1 MAVATQLEFAGSAA
15 EKALARRIFD
25 VMVGQGSLN
34 AHDALIR
41 QSLDNLAVFLAEQ
54 DGADSEALKPKLDAA
69 IRANKAIFGREER
82 DDMVLITTS
91 RRGASTPPPPDKRHT
106 FAQRL
111 YEPIRPLPVE
121 DINNIV
127 TTVRPP
133 LTTVEPVQISNYW
146 RALAGQP
153 TPVQS
158 LVVPP
163 TETPV
168 AATPEAAAA
177 AADAAADAMIGEIE
191 HATEPVQAPR
201 APEPVAAPAAQPVAA
216 GSPTTIG
223 LSDGTG
229 VDLKLPLAALMEQHG
244 EALKAE
250 VAAAIAEDPLRR
262 VLSFGTTYYTADAL
276 PTFGKNDLR
285 RIRDYIV
292 EQGEPM
298 PDTSILSDVYRER
311 PGTNSFETFRFGLNY
326 RLTREKDFE
335 FVGTPGL
342 HLWSAKGLPA
352 IGTKRVKASDL
363 GQFYAYEVDGFD
375 DTQPTTDGTAS
386 HYLSVF
392 EWEYGV
398 LPLNQA
404 FASLMPQAL
413 LPDQRTVALRI
424 EAPQHYSTYLAE
436 VRFATPTR
444 GGWIWGL
451 EDFFR
456 EYLVPGALITLT
468 ATEELNSFTISYE
481 EIGGVEDKLL
491 HFEEKRNRFVFL
503 PVTYYAAVDEDLLP
517 SQRRYGKLRNLKALP
532 MNDRKK
538 PDSVVEHVFETMGE
552 QLGSKEE
559 PMFWIQFNDLHLAV
573 NVLRPMS
580 QSYLAHLLGQDA
592 AYYADEATVGAYY
605 YKPAPV
611 AVTTADD
618 ADDDELDDEE

>member
-1 MAVATQLEFAGSAA
+1 MAVATQLEFTGSAA
-15 EKALARRIFD
+15 ERALARRVFD

-41 QSLDNLAVFLAEQ
+41 QSLDNLAAFLAEQ
-54 DGADSEALKPKLDAA
+54 DHSDAETLRTSLDAA
-69 IRANKAIFGREER
+69 IRANPAIFSREER
-82 DDMVLITTS
+82 DGMVLVSTS
-91 RRGASTPPPPDKRHT
+91 RRGASTARPPDQRHT

-158 LVVPP
+158 LVVPTNEQP
-163 TETPV
+163 AEV
-168 AATPEAAAA
+168 TPESMAA
-177 AADAAADAMIGEIE
+177 AADTAADAAIGE
-191 HATEPVQAPR
+191 AVPVPEAAPR
-201 APEPVAAPAAQPVAA
+201 APEPVVPAPPVVAPVATS
-216 GSPTTIG
+216 SPTTIT
-223 LSDGTG
+223 LSDGLG
-229 VDLKLPLAALMEQHG
+229 VDLKLPLAALMEQYG
-244 EALKAE
+244 ETLKAE

-298 PDTSILSDVYRER
+298 PDVSILSDVYRER

-342 HLWSAKGLPA
+342 NLWSAKGLTA

-363 GQFYAYEVDGFD
+363 GQFYTFEVDGLD
-375 DTQPTTDGTAS
+375 ETQPTTDGTVS

-398 LPLNQA
+398 LPLNSA
-404 FASLMPQAL
+404 FTSLMPQAL

-456 EYLVPGALITLT
+456 EYLVPGALITLS
-468 ATEELNSFTISYE
+468 ATQELNSFTISYE

-538 PDSVVEHVFETMGE
+538 PDAVVEHVFETMGE

-559 PMFWIQFNDLHLAV
+559 PMFWIQFNELLLGV

-580 QSYLAHLLGQDA
+580 PPYLQHLLSQDS

-605 YKPAPV
+605 YKPVPV
-611 AVTTADD
+611 AVTADEV
-618 ADDDELDDEE
+618 DDDEVDDDE

>member
-1 MAVATQLEFAGSAA
+1 MAVATQFEFAGSA
-15 EKALARRIFD
+15 EEQALARRVFE
-25 VMVGQGSLN
+25 VMIGQGSLY
-34 AHDALIR
+34 ARDALIR
-41 QSLDNLAVFLAEQ
+41 QSLVNLAAFLAEQ
-54 DGADSEALKPKLDAA
+54 DGSSSEALLPGLDAA
-69 IRANKAIFGREER
+69 IRANPTIFSREER
-82 DDMVLITTS
+82 DDQVIIATS
-91 RRGASTPPPPDKRHT
+91 RRGISTGRAPDLRHT

-111 YEPIRPLPVE
+111 YEPVRPLPVE

-153 TPVQS
+153 VAS
-158 LVVPP
+158 EALVVPP
-163 TETPV
+163 AEQPAEQPAELTP
-168 AATPEAAAA
+168 
-177 AADAAADAMIGEIE
+177 AAD
-191 HATEPVQAPR
+191 
-201 APEPVAAPAAQPVAA
+201 VAAPAIAQPVEVPPAPVAPAA
-216 GSPTTIG
+216 PALSPTTIL
-223 LSDGTG
+223 LSDGTR
-229 VDLKLPLAALMEQHG
+229 VDLKLPAAELMAQFG

-262 VLSFGTTYYTADAL
+262 VLSFGTTYYTSDAL

-298 PDTSILSDVYRER
+298 SDIAILSDVYRER

-335 FVGTPGL
+335 FVGTEGL
-342 HLWSAKGLPA
+342 NLWSAKGLPA
-352 IGTKRVKASDL
+352 IGSKRVKASDL
-363 GQFYAYEVDGFD
+363 GQFYAFQVDGYD
-375 DTQPTTDGTAS
+375 ESQPAADGVVN
-386 HYLSVF
+386 HYLSMF

-398 LPLNQA
+398 LPFNHA
-404 FASLMPQAL
+404 FAAIMPPPL

-436 VRFATPTR
+436 VRFPTPSR

-456 EYLVPGALITLT
+456 EYLVPGTLITLS
-468 ATEELNSFTISYE
+468 ATEEPNSFTIAYE

-517 SQRRYGKLRNLKALP
+517 SQRRYNKLRNLKALP

-538 PDSVVEHVFETMGE
+538 PDLVLEHAFETLGE
-552 QLGSKEE
+552 QLGTKDE
-559 PMFWIQFNDLHLAV
+559 PMFWIQFSELHLGI

-580 QSYLAHLLGQDA
+580 QAYLEHLLSQDP

-605 YKPAPV
+605 YKPAPAEV
-611 AVTTADD
+611 AAEADAD
-618 ADDDELDDEE
+618 EDEADDDE

>member
-15 EKALARRIFD
+15 QQALARRVFE
-25 VMVGQGSLN
+25 VMVGQGSLH
-34 AHDALIR
+34 ARDALIR
-41 QSLDNLAVFLAEQ
+41 QSLDNLAAFLADQ
-54 DGADSEALKPKLDAA
+54 DNAEPETLKAALDSA
-69 IRANKAIFGREER
+69 IRANPAIFSREDR
-82 DDMVLITTS
+82 DGLVLVATS
-91 RRGASTPPPPDKRHT
+91 RKGLSTATPPDQRHT

-111 YEPIRPLPVE
+111 YEPLRPLPVE

-153 TPVQS
+153 TAAQS

-163 TETPV
+163 ADTAGDETV
-168 AATPEAAAA
+168 DQSAAADQ
-177 AADAAADAMIGEIE
+177 AADAAVGEIE
-191 HATEPVQAPR
+191 PIAPTPVVS
-201 APEPVAAPAAQPVAA
+201 APEPVAQTAAPATV
-216 GSPTTIG
+216 GSPTTIM
-223 LSDGTG
+223 LSDGVG
-229 VDLKLPLAALMEQHG
+229 VDLKLPLATLMEQYG

-298 PDTSILSDVYRER
+298 PDISILSDVYRER

-335 FVGTPGL
+335 FVGTEGL
-342 HLWSAKGLPA
+342 NLWTAKGLAA

-363 GQFYAYEVDGFD
+363 GQFYAFEVDGYD
-375 DTQPTTDGTAS
+375 ETQPTSDGTVS

-398 LPLNQA
+398 LPLNNA
-404 FASLMPQAL
+404 FASLMPRAL
-413 LPDQRTVALRI
+413 LADQRTVALRI

-436 VRFATPTR
+436 VRFSTPTR
-444 GGWIWGL
+444 GGWVWGL

-456 EYLVPGALITLT
+456 EYLVPGALITIA
-468 ATEELNSFTISYE
+468 ATEEPNSFTISYE

-517 SQRRYGKLRNLKALP
+517 SQRRYSKLRNLKALP

-538 PDSVVEHVFETMGE
+538 PDAVVEHVFETMGE

-559 PMFWIQFNDLHLAV
+559 PMFWIQFSELHLGV

-580 QSYLAHLLGQDA
+580 QSYLEYLLSQDP

-611 AVTTADD
+611 AVTAADD
-618 ADDDELDDEE
+618 AEDEEFDDE

>member
-1 MAVATQLEFAGSAA
+1 MSVATQLEFAGSASQ
-15 EKALARRIFD
+15 KALARRVFD

-41 QSLDNLAVFLAEQ
+41 QSLDNLAAFLAEQ
-54 DGADSEALKPKLDAA
+54 DHSDAETLRDSLDAA
-69 IRANKAIFGREER
+69 IRANAAIFSREER
-82 DDMVLITTS
+82 DGLVIVSTS
-91 RRGASTPPPPDKRHT
+91 RRGASTARPPDKRHT

-111 YEPIRPLPVE
+111 YEPVRPLPVE

-153 TPVQS
+153 TVAQS
-158 LVVPP
+158 LVVP
-163 TETPV
+163 TNEEPV
-168 AATPEAAAA
+168 EVTPESVAQAADT
-177 AADAAADAMIGEIE
+177 AADAAIGE
-191 HATEPVQAPR
+191 ALPVPETAVR
-201 APEPVAAPAAQPVAA
+201 APEPVVPVAPVAVPAAAS
-216 GSPTTIG
+216 SPTTIM
-223 LSDGTG
+223 LSDGQG
-229 VDLKLPLAALMEQHG
+229 VDLKLPLAALMEQYG
-244 EALKAE
+244 EPLKAE

-298 PDTSILSDVYRER
+298 PDVSILSDVYRER

-342 HLWSAKGLPA
+342 NLWSAKGLTA

-363 GQFYAYEVDGFD
+363 GQFYAFEVDGLD
-375 DTQPTTDGTAS
+375 ETQPTTDGTVS
-386 HYLSVF
+386 HYLTVF

-398 LPLNQA
+398 LPLNNA
-404 FASLMPQAL
+404 FTSLMPQAL
-413 LPDQRTVALRI
+413 LLDQRTVALRI

-456 EYLVPGALITLT
+456 EYLVPGALITLS

-538 PDSVVEHVFETMGE
+538 PDAVVEHVFETMGE

-559 PMFWIQFNDLHLAV
+559 PMFWIQFNELLLGA

-580 QSYLAHLLGQDA
+580 QSYLQHLLSQDP

-611 AVTTADD
+611 AVTADD
-618 ADDDELDDEE
+618 VEDDELDDDE

>member
-1 MAVATQLEFAGSAA
+1 MAVATQLEFAGSASQ
-15 EKALARRIFD
+15 KALARRVFD

-41 QSLDNLAVFLAEQ
+41 QSLDNLAAFLAEQ
-54 DGADSEALKPKLDAA
+54 DHSDAATLRDSLDAA
-69 IRANKAIFGREER
+69 IRANAAIFSREER
-82 DDMVLITTS
+82 DGLVIVSTS
-91 RRGASTPPPPDKRHT
+91 RRGASTARPPDKRHT
-106 FAQRL
+106 FAERL
-111 YEPIRPLPVE
+111 YEPVRPLPVE

-153 TPVQS
+153 TVAQS
-158 LVVPP
+158 LVVP
-163 TETPV
+163 TNEEPV
-168 AATPEAAAA
+168 DVTPESLAQAADT
-177 AADAAADAMIGEIE
+177 AADAAIGE
-191 HATEPVQAPR
+191 ALPVPETAPR
-201 APEPVAAPAAQPVAA
+201 APETVVAAAPVAAPVAVS
-216 GSPTTIG
+216 SPTTIM
-223 LSDGTG
+223 LSDGQG
-229 VDLKLPLAALMEQHG
+229 VDLKLPLAALMEQYG
-244 EALKAE
+244 ETLKAE

-298 PDTSILSDVYRER
+298 PDVSILSDVYRER

-342 HLWSAKGLPA
+342 NLWSAKGLTA

-363 GQFYAYEVDGFD
+363 GQFYAFEVDGLD
-375 DTQPTTDGTAS
+375 ETQPTTDGTVS
-386 HYLSVF
+386 HYLTVF

-398 LPLNQA
+398 LPLNNA
-404 FASLMPQAL
+404 FTSLMPQAL

-444 GGWIWGL
+444 GGWVWGL

-456 EYLVPGALITLT
+456 EYLVPGALITLS

-538 PDSVVEHVFETMGE
+538 PDAVVEHVFETMGE

-559 PMFWIQFNDLHLAV
+559 PMFWIQFNELLLGA

-580 QSYLAHLLGQDA
+580 QQYLQHLLSQDP

-611 AVTTADD
+611 AVTAADVE
-618 ADDDELDDEE
+618 DDELDDDE